1 MIEIQVDGFV
11 VGYVEEWV
19 YDLLYPALESLYQAE
34 GHPDLLRAMDIA
46 QRPHKLSESVIEAE
60 TGPSMADIDKW
71 VDDQI
76 ASLVR
81 SYLDGLLTKP

>member
-1 MIEIQVDGFV
+1 MTNKTSIVRIEVDGFV

-19 YDLLYPALESLYQAE
+19 YDLLWPVLESEYQAE
-34 GHPDLLRAMDIA
+34 GRA
-46 QRPHKLSESVIEAE
+46 HKLSESVIEAE

-76 ASLVR
+76 ASLVK